1 MPVGILKLRKA
12 PKTSVA
18 ASDPIIGAD
27 MEERVFVGSFTIMLE
42 SDLDDT
48 IRIRGWIEMKN
59 SGPKYLQWAVSVS
72 DSPENEFGWSLS
84 LGGMIPQAGTISRL
98 KPL

>member
-1 MPVGILKLRKA
+1 MV
-12 PKTSVA
+12 S
-18 ASDPIIGAD
+18 
-27 MEERVFVGSFTIMLE
+27 VGSFTIMLE

-48 IRIRGWIEMKN
+48 IRITGWIEMKN